1 MQIGKMHQSGHAA
14 RTNCLALG
22 SPPKPSAM
30 DRTQANTGTR
40 DVAER
45 LRFDEAALLDWMQ
58 GHVTAFRGP
67 LAVSQFKGGQSNPT
81 YRLDAPSGSYVLRR
95 KPPGKLLPGA
105 HAVER
110 EYRVISALGA
120 AGFPV
125 PRVHGLCEAE
135 TIIGTPFYVMD
146 LVEGRIVWEA
156 HFPGMSND
164 DRAAHFD
171 AMNGTIARLHSF
183 DPQELGLADYGRAA
197 GFVERQVAR
206 WSKQYLGDT
215 EAGRMPAMDRLVD
228 WLEKHLPPDSGD
240 ARIAHG
246 DFRCDNMIFA
256 ANEPEVIAVLDWELS
271 TIGDPAA
278 DFTYHLL
285 MYRMPADLFSGLAGM
300 DLRALGIPS
309 EADYVAAYCRRTGR
323 DSLPNLDY
331 LVVFCLFRLAA
342 IIHGIKGRLVRG
354 SASSAHAAQMVER
367 LEPLAEL
374 ALAQAQN
381 ARL

>member
-1 MQIGKMHQSGHAA
+1 
-14 RTNCLALG
+14 
-22 SPPKPSAM
+22 M

-45 LRFDEAALLDWMQ
+45 LRFDEAALGQWLQ
-58 GHVTAFRGP
+58 EHVEGFTGP
-67 LAVSQFKGGQSNPT
+67 LTVSQFKGGQSNPT
-81 YRLDAPSGSYVLRR
+81 YRLDTPAGAYVLRR

-110 EYRVISALGA
+110 EYRVLAALGT

-125 PRVHGLCEAE
+125 PRVHGLCEDEAV
-135 TIIGTPFYVMD
+135 IGTPFYVMD
-146 LVEGRIVWEA
+146 LVEGRIIWEA
-156 HFPGMSND
+156 HFPGLSREE
-164 DRAAHFD
+164 RAAHFD
-171 AMNGTIARLHSF
+171 AMNDTIARLHSF
-183 DPQELGLADYGRAA
+183 DPVALGLGDYGRAA

-206 WSKQYLGDT
+206 WSGQYLADT
-215 EAGRMPAMDRLVD
+215 DAGRVPAMDALVD
-228 WLEKHLPPDSGD
+228 WLGKHLPPDSGE

-256 ANEPEVIAVLDWELS
+256 PAEPKVIAVLDWELS
-271 TIGDPAA
+271 TLGDPAA

-285 MYRMPADLFSGLAGM
+285 MYRMPAAMFSGLAGM
-300 DLRALGIPS
+300 ELEPLGIPS
-309 EADYVAAYCRRTGR
+309 EEEYTAAYCRRTGR
-323 DSLPNLDY
+323 DGLPNVDY

-354 SASSAHAAQMVER
+354 NASSAHAAQMVER

-374 ALAQAQN
+374 ALEQART